1 MNTKTIF
8 NRATFLT
15 GLALTSLVLATTAK
29 SVRAQNAADSSPLNY
44 SWMAAGNAYTFQG
57 LGGNLLALSPDQSII
72 ASSNTENIVK
82 IWSNSEAKVIRTIA
96 TTAQRVWGI
105 TFSPDGSKI
114 AILGWTYVDETNF
127 ASPNSALKFVTL
139 EVRNVSDGSLV
150 YSINSKNLNPYVSA
164 LPYGSQFA
172 KALCYSPDGSQI
184 VIAATES
191 GTTTLTTFS
200 ASNGAFVKECTSSI
214 DSPSKIEFLPD
225 NRTLVVAGTVTTTRL
240 GKVELWDMTTGRI
253 NQVLDSAMREA
264 KSFAIKGNTL
274 ALAGRSGY
282 GAMVEYWNLLD
293 GVRSRALQG
302 MAGGI
307 YQCVAFRWDGN
318 VVAGGVQYVG
328 VGVSRTPVGLYEGWG
343 VGDTAPEFSQTHN
356 SPLNCLI
363 PDSPSGLGM
372 IAKDDAGTIQNL
384 DCTTGNISRT
394 ITRNNGLVLRAAV
407 SPDGTLSASGGKS
420 SYESNRGSLRLW
432 NTATGALLR
441 DVPLKSQD
449 YLIQAIQFTPNSQG
463 LLYADKG
470 QHNTITLLSATGD
483 LVRDIPT
490 ALYEV
495 QSIAFS
501 PDGNSVALGGI
512 LPGSSTVRAV
522 EVLETTDWQ
531 SQGVYATA
539 YPTSSVGYKLLPV
552 SVAFSSTGLVALGSA
567 ATQPQEVGGT
577 VEGTIELFSI
587 GTGQRT
593 AGTLIHDAPF
603 MSKVNALRFSPDGQ
617 RLFAGMEYKS
627 GFLQVSG
634 SADTY
639 RVADL
644 ARVQRIATPE
654 AVSTLDLLGTDRLL
668 ATGTQ
673 LSATTAASQGVLSLF
688 NLNTS
693 QALFRTTQETGMQI
707 GQHALVPGNNQAL
720 IARLDGTTGMVALP
734 QGVDLSLST
743 YELYA
748 GTNSLTATATLYRP
762 APAGGLTLRVTYG
775 PTYKVLSGPTTITI
789 PAGQTQINFTVKRLK
804 SVTIDT
810 EVGLSVVGGGIRG
823 GNSVTVYAPYSY

>member
-15 GLALTSLVLATTAK
+15 GLALTSVTLTSTPKSALA
-29 SVRAQNAADSSPLNY
+29 QGGADNGPLSY

-72 ASSNTENIVK
+72 ASANTENIIK

-127 ASPNSALKFVTL
+127 ASPNAALKFVTL
-139 EVRNVSDGSLV
+139 EVRNVSNGSLV

-184 VIAATES
+184 VVAATES

-214 DSPSKIEFLPD
+214 DNPGKIEFLPD
-225 NRTLVVAGTVTTTRL
+225 NRTLVVAGTQTTTRL

-253 NQVLDSAMREA
+253 NRVLDSAMREA

-274 ALAGRSGY
+274 ALAGRNGY

-302 MAGGI
+302 VAGGI

-318 VVAGGVQYVG
+318 IVAGGVQYVG
-328 VGVSRTPVGLYEGWG
+328 VGVARTPVGLYDGWG
-343 VGDTAPEFSQTHN
+343 VGDTAPEFSQMYD

-363 PDSPSGLGM
+363 PDSAAGLGM
-372 IAKDDAGTIQNL
+372 IAKDDSGKIQNV
-384 DCTTGNISRT
+384 DCTLGNISRT
-394 ITRNNGLVLRAAV
+394 ITRNNGAVLRAAV
-407 SPDGTLSASGGKS
+407 SPDGTLSASGGRS
-420 SYESNRGSLRLW
+420 SHASNVGSLRLW
-432 NTATGALLR
+432 NTATGQLLR

-449 YLIQAIQFTPNSQG
+449 YLIEAIQFTPNSQG
-463 LLYADKG
+463 LVYADKG
-470 QHNTITLLSATGD
+470 QHNTVTLLNATGNF
-483 LVRDIPT
+483 VQDIPT
-490 ALYEV
+490 ALY
-495 QSIAFS
+495 SIRSITFS
-501 PDGNSVALGGI
+501 PDGAFVALGGD
-512 LPGSSTVRAV
+512 LPGDSAVRAV
-522 EVLETTDWQ
+522 EVLETTTWQ
-531 SQGVYATA
+531 SRGVYSTA
-539 YPTSSVGYKLLPV
+539 YPNSPLGNQPQAL
-552 SVAFSSTGLVALGSA
+552 SVAFSSTGLVALGTAVAS
-567 ATQPQEVGGT
+567 PGGT
-577 VEGTIELFSI
+577 VEGTIELFNI

-603 MSKVNALRFSPDGQ
+603 ASKVNALRFSPDGQ

-639 RVADL
+639 SVANL

-654 AVSTLDLLGTDRLL
+654 AVGSLDLLGTDRLL

-673 LSATTAASQGVLSLF
+673 LSATTAATQGVLSIF

-734 QGVDLSLST
+734 QGILLSLST
-743 YELYA
+743 HDLYA
-748 GTNSLTATATLYRP
+748 GTNTLTATATLLRP
-762 APAGGLTLRVTYG
+762 APAGGLSLRVTYG
-775 PTYKVLSGPTTITI
+775 PTYKVLSGPSIVTI
-789 PAGQTQINFTVKRLK
+789 PAGQTQVSFTVKRLK
-804 SVTIDT
+804 AVTFDT
-810 EVGLSVVGGGIRG
+810 EVNLSVYGAGMNGGD
-823 GNSVTVYAPYSY
+823 SVLVYAPFSYNF